1 MEKRSIRSKGI
12 RTLLLVCLLMVFGP
26 PALAHLPRLVQESR
40 VVDVKDPEISQA
52 FYARLAGK
60 PAVYEIRSPGDF
72 LLYVNLLVPDQ
83 PDVSTYIS
91 ARIARVEVGGSE
103 TLILLLDGQDYTWTP
118 FFEPFA
124 GDRYL
129 MGPEFEQRVPAGHYR
144 IEVFSPQNEG
154 RYVFSVGKREAFTP
168 AETLH
173 TIKILPALKRDFF
186 GKSPLTAYFNLV
198 GLFMLIFGALLA
210 VPLYLLAR
218 RGLKDVK

>member
-1 MEKRSIRSKGI
+1 MEKRSIRSKGLK
-12 RTLLLVCLLMVFGP
+12 TLLLVCLLMVFGP
-26 PALAHLPRLVQESR
+26 SALAHLPRLVQENK

-60 PAVYEIRSPGDF
+60 SAVYEIRSPEEF

-83 PDVSTYIS
+83 PGVSTDIS
-91 ARIARVEVGGSE
+91 ARIARVEKSGSE
-103 TLILLLDGQDYTWTP
+103 AFLLLLEGQDYNWTP

-144 IEVFSPQNEG
+144 IEVYNPQNTG
-154 RYVFSVGKREAFTP
+154 RYVLSLGKQEKFTP